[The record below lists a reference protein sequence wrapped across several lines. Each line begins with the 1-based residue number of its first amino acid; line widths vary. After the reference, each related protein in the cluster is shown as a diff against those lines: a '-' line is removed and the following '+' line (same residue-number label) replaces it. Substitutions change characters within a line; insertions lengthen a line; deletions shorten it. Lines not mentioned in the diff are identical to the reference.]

1 VGGVRDT
8 HYGGKTMRFLKLD
21 RCDEDEPIQSVVEAE
36 SLDALLD
43 AEAESYRNDDR
54 LEPCYGLMREE
65 CVSKGVDSIQW
76 SPGDGGE
83 YTIAVYAP
91 CTPEG
96 SAELFSWIEE

>member
-1 VGGVRDT
+1 
-8 HYGGKTMRFLKLD
+8 MRFLKLD